1 VITTDLER
9 IKHLFQE
16 IHRRSLWQA
25 LAIYIGAS
33 FAALEAVDL
42 LIERI
47 GLPVWF
53 FPIALGLLM
62 VGLPIIL
69 VTASVQSGRSA
80 APAKGQRASEALV
93 DAARDATIVD
103 QHAGLQRLL
112 TWRNALG
119 GGVVAFALWG
129 FVAAVWLLFLGG
141 PPGVSE
147 VAADAQPQLAPT
159 SVAVLYFEDFSQTQ
173 DLGYLA
179 DGFTEAL
186 IHELAQAG
194 ALRVISR
201 NGVKPYRDPDIPIDS
216 IARALN
222 VGSLV
227 EGSVERLG
235 DQLRVTVQLIDGA
248 DGMHLMSRRVE
259 RSGDDLL
266 QLREDVVQEA
276 AWLLR
281 QRLGEEIELRERR
294 AETSSD
300 EAWELVQRA
309 EELRK
314 DSDELWS
321 AGDKAEAMRSHLEAD
336 SLLRRAEALDRGWI
350 EPVLLQGWLALE
362 LSSRR
367 APEYGFYDE
376 TTALLALEQ
385 AERAFTK
392 WPEDPRALA
401 FRGRVRSRLWEQSS
415 DSLVADTLR
424 RFAERDLRL
433 AVEYEPEFA
442 VAWGDLSRLLRKS
455 GEFAPAK
462 LAAQKAYEADAYLA
476 DASYILFNLCHISI
490 ELKEFEDAA
499 RWCEEGQSRFPDHGF
514 FIEPQLVLLAS
525 AIGPEPDVDKT
536 WELYDRMMGTYAP
549 QRREGLR
556 PIYMMYVAA
565 VLARA
570 GQEDSARVIIEDA
583 HAKNT
588 SADPNIYYY
597 EANAR
602 LRLGEPDEALRLL
615 EAFVLEDPNTKE
627 YLAKDWWW
635 EELWDDP
642 RFMQMVGTQR

>member
-1 VITTDLER
+1 LR
-9 IKHLFQE
+9 RLKHLIQE

-47 GLPVWF
+47 GLPEWL
-53 FPIALGLLM
+53 FPVALGLLL

-69 VTASVQSGRSA
+69 LTASVQGGRPAEPGKSQQVSSA
-80 APAKGQRASEALV
+80 PG
-93 DAARDATIVD
+93 DADGGATTVEQD
-103 QHAGLQRLL
+103 VGLRRLL

-129 FVAAVWLLFLGG
+129 VVAAIWLVFLGG

-147 VAADAQPQLAPT
+147 VAADAQPKLAPT

-222 VGSLV
+222 VGSIV

-235 DQLRVTVQLIDGA
+235 DHLRVTVQLIDGA

-309 EELRK
+309 EQLRK
-314 DSDELWS
+314 DSDDLWS
-321 AGDKAEAMRSHLEAD
+321 AGDKAEATSLHLEAD
-336 SLLRRAEALDRGWI
+336 SLLKRAEALDRGWI

-362 LSSRR
+362 LASRR

-376 TTALLALEQ
+376 RTALLALDH
-385 AERAFTK
+385 AERALSQ
-392 WPEDPRALA
+392 WREDARALA
-401 FRGRVRSRLWEQSS
+401 LRGRVRSRLWEQSS
-415 DSLVADTLR
+415 DSLDAETLR
-424 RFAERDLRL
+424 RSAEGDLRL
-433 AVEYEPEFA
+433 AVEYDPEFA

-455 GEFAPAK
+455 GEFGPAK

-490 ELKEFEDAA
+490 ELKEFEDAT
-499 RWCEEGQSRFPDHGF
+499 RWCEEGQRRFPDHGF

-536 WELYDRMMGTYAP
+536 WGLYDRMMATYAP

-556 PIYMMYVAA
+556 PIYLMYVAA

-570 GQEDSARVIIEDA
+570 GQQDSARAIIEEA
-583 HAKNT
+583 HTKNT
-588 SADPNIYYY
+588 SADPNIHYY

-602 LRLGEPDEALRLL
+602 LRLGEPDEALHLL
-615 EAFVLEDPNTKE
+615 EAFVSEDPNTKE

-642 RFMQMVGTQR
+642 RFMEIVGTKR